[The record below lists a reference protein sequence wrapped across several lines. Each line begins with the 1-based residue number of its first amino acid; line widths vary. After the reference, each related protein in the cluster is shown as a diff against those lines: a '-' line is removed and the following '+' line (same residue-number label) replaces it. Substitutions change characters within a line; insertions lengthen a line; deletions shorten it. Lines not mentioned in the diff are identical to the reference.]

1 MPPCI
6 FEKRK
11 VQGLLQRRRAL
22 RFCADLGAPQWPGN
36 PKKQQSPQ
44 QQRQPKAKSRTTDI
58 ENMQR
63 GWTFCFL
70 RTLGGQQ
77 KELL

>member
-22 RFCADLGAPQWPGN
+22 RFCADFGAPQWPGN
-36 PKKQQSPQ
+36 PKRQQSAQRQHERRSNMSTAATSAQ
-44 QQRQPKAKSRTTDI
+44 QQHQHSAQS
-58 ENMQR
+58 
-63 GWTFCFL
+63 
-70 RTLGGQQ
+70 
-77 KELL
+77 